1 MMKKQF
7 VKNIKGIGKTSIDN
21 WCDQAKHAITG
32 SCPDMIDYTLADN
45 PIQQKYST
53 TWKN

>member
-21 WCDQAKHAITG
+21 WCDQVKHVITG
-32 SCPDMIDYTLADN
+32 SCTDMIDYTLADN
-45 PIQQKYST
+45 PI
-53 TWKN
+53 